1 MTASEQRIL
10 IEIYHKARLIF
21 LCDERI
27 RALISAGQLKIVYYS
42 PKGQEIISAA
52 VSVNLSAKD
61 YLVTTYRGI
70 HDQLAKGM
78 PLKDLFA
85 EYGGRVN
92 GSCKGKGGPMHITYP
107 QQGIMATTGI
117 VGSGIPIAN
126 GLALAAQMRGDNRVT
141 VCNFGDGATNIGA
154 FHEGLNLAAVW
165 RLPVVFICQNNLYA
179 ESTSLEEG
187 TATTNISQRAGSYGI
202 PGVQV
207 DGNDALSTYGA
218 AKQAVERA
226 RDGAGPTLIE
236 ARTFR
241 LMGHYFGDPS
251 AYIPKEQLKS
261 AVAAEPVPLL
271 RAALIELG
279 MTPVAALDEFDQRIK
294 EELDEA
300 VAYMKD
306 SDFPGVAEM
315 RRDVFSKEVA
325 A

>member
-1 MTASEQRIL
+1 
-10 IEIYHKARLIF
+10 
-21 LCDERI
+21 
-27 RALISAGQLKIVYYS
+27 
-42 PKGQEIISAA
+42 
-52 VSVNLSAKD
+52 
-61 YLVTTYRGI
+61 
-70 HDQLAKGM
+70 
-78 PLKDLFA
+78 
-85 EYGGRVN
+85 
-92 GSCKGKGGPMHITYP
+92 
-107 QQGIMATTGI
+107 
-117 VGSGIPIAN
+117 
-126 GLALAAQMRGDNRVT
+126 
-141 VCNFGDGATNIGA
+141 
-154 FHEGLNLAAVW
+154 LNLAAVW

-187 TATTNISQRAGSYGI
+187 TATTNISQRAASYGI

-218 AKQAVERA
+218 AKQALERA
-226 RDGAGPTLIE
+226 RGGAGPTLIE

>member
-1 MTASEQRIL
+1 
-10 IEIYHKARLIF
+10 
-21 LCDERI
+21 
-27 RALISAGQLKIVYYS
+27 
-42 PKGQEIISAA
+42 
-52 VSVNLSAKD
+52 VNLSAED

-78 PLKDLFA
+78 PLKELFA
-85 EYGGRVN
+85 EYGGRLT

-107 QQGIMATTGI
+107 RQGIMVTTGI

-154 FHEGLNLAAVW
+154 FHEALNLAAVW
-165 RLPVVFICQNNLYA
+165 RLPVIFICQNNLYA
-179 ESTSLEEG
+179 ESTSLEDG
-187 TATTNISQRAGSYGI
+187 TAITNISQRAASYGI

-207 DGNDALSTYGA
+207 DGNDALAMYGA
-218 AKQAVERA
+218 AKRAVDRA
-226 RDGAGPTLIE
+226 RGGAGPTLIE

-251 AYIPKEQLKS
+251 TYIPKEELKA

-271 RAALIELG
+271 RAALIDRG
-279 MTPVAALDEFDQRIK
+279 VTQVRALDEFDQRIR

-306 SDFPGVAEM
+306 SDFPGVDEM